1 MFQIHTGFTDFN
13 ASVGEKLVTKSIY
26 LFLNFIAQKSIKKI
40 IHIIFSQFF
49 SSHQIITR
57 KTVSFSLASLN
68 LSLYDAL
75 YTWIKQSLA
84 TTWDLRHLHHSN
96 CFRFQVLHSNSDL
109 SWTHFVPVSSYEK
122 KVFKNGLVKICG
134 IQPIKNLKRHS
145 LLKQSISLLF
155 FKAVLH
161 KF

>member
-1 MFQIHTGFTDFN
+1 MSYFPNSF
-13 ASVGEKLVTKSIY
+13 
-26 LFLNFIAQKSIKKI
+26 
-40 IHIIFSQFF
+40 
-49 SSHQIITR
+49 HQIITR
-57 KTVSFSLASLN
+57 KTVSFSLASLS

-84 TTWDLRHLHHSN
+84 TTWDLHHLHHSN

-161 KF
+161 KSYLVHSCFFIYFNALKANVAETNGSRFSRMEQVKFMEDSL